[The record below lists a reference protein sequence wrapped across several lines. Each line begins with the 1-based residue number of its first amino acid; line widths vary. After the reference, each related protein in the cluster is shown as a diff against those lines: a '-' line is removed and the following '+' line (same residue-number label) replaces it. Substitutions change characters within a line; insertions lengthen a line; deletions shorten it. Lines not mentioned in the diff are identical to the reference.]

1 MDELE
6 RAANRLKLTV
16 DDHQSSLSAEI
27 QKLDEDEK
35 QLRDRLRDIDE
46 RKQQF
51 AAENGIPDVS
61 NDDIIGINAGGKIIA
76 AKRGVLCQLKGTRFE
91 ALFSG
96 RWEQKLQRDS
106 SGRIFLDVNP
116 KAFRA
121 IVDWLNM
128 MSISSTD
135 DKLQPPNVDEE
146 NEDILKH
153 HMRLFFVQL
162 TKNIDSKIIRSAKE
176 AEIIHNWL
184 NEDNSDGE
192 LHLLYR
198 SSRDGLSAEE
208 FHNTCDK
215 KGRTLVLIET
225 TGGVVGGY
233 TNSDWDETGIW
244 RNANKA
250 FLFILSGFD
259 LISPCKRKLKNA
271 HDECAIRCIQN
282 YGPSFGGGCDLNV
295 DGSEVTFFNGYSYQ
309 PFGSPRLPL
318 ETLTKYPIKEM
329 EVFQVSDIPNNDRE
343 PKLFQHT
350 PSIIPPKSLPEVS
363 RFAKDVNDAI
373 NERRTALEKF
383 EEEVILIE
391 DSFKDEEQFIDL
403 FACGSVN
410 DVVMLN
416 VSGTSMALKR
426 DTLMVMKES
435 MLAQQFDDTKWTEQ
449 GCDNLRVKE
458 WTPDEVAK
466 WVKEIDDVPNDIAT
480 LFTDNE
486 IKGSELLALDRD
498 GLKDIGVKRVG
509 TICLLLKEIKQLEKA
524 SQDVVTFIEQSPY
537 CFGKLVD
544 FLRLKHLSSLGL
556 TVDPALPSV
565 CEQKKDMFEKMIRY
579 YFPGD
584 SSKLIL
590 G

>member
-6 RAANRLKLTV
+6 RAAKRLKSTI
-16 DDHQSSLSAEI
+16 DDHQSSLSAEA
-27 QKLDEDEK
+27 QKLDDEEK
-35 QLRDRLRDIDE
+35 RIRDRLRDIDE
-46 RKQQF
+46 RKQQC
-51 AAENGIPDVS
+51 AAENGITDVS
-61 NDDIIGINAGGKIIA
+61 DDDLIEVNAGGKIISA
-76 AKRGVLCQLKGTRFE
+76 RRGVLTQRKGTRFE

-96 RWEQKLQRDS
+96 RWEKKLQRDNS
-106 SGRIFLDVNP
+106 SRIFLDVNP

-121 IVDWLNM
+121 IVDWLHE
-128 MSISSTD
+128 SAISSED
-135 DKLQPPNVDEE
+135 DKIQPPTVDAEFE
-146 NEDILKH
+146 GILKH
-153 HMRLFFVQL
+153 YMQLFFAQL
-162 TKNIDSKIIRSAKE
+162 TNIDSKIIRSAKE

-208 FHNTCDK
+208 FHHTCDK

-225 TGGVVGGY
+225 TEGVVGGY
-233 TNSDWDETGIW
+233 SNSDWDCENFSRKAT
-244 RNANKA
+244 KA

-259 LISPCKRKLKNA
+259 LTSPCKRKLKNA
-271 HDECAIRCIQN
+271 YDIYAILGTEE
-282 YGPSFGGGCDLNV
+282 YGPAFGGGCDLKV
-295 DGSEVTFFNGYSYQ
+295 DGSEVAFFNGSTYE
-309 PFGSPRLPL
+309 PFKTPRLPL
-318 ETLTKYPIKEM
+318 QTPTTYPIKEM
-329 EVFQVSDIPNNDRE
+329 EVFQVSDIPNSDLD
-343 PKLFQHT
+343 PIHLQQ
-350 PSIIPPKSLPEVS
+350 IPTILSPKSLPEVS
-363 RFAKDVNDAI
+363 RFTKEVNDAI
-373 NERRTALEKF
+373 NERRAALEKL
-383 EEEVILIE
+383 EEEVIFIE
-391 DSFKDEEQFIDL
+391 ESFKDEEQFIDL

-410 DVVMLN
+410 DVVILN
-416 VSGTSMALKR
+416 VSGADMALKR
-426 DTLMVMKES
+426 DTLMVMEES

-449 GCDNLRVKE
+449 GCDNVRVKE
-458 WTPDEVAK
+458 WTPDDVAN
-466 WVKEIDDVPNDIAT
+466 WVKVIDDVPDDIAT

-565 CEQKKDMFEKMIRY
+565 CEHKKDMFEKMIRY